1 VTLEEVFER
10 VRARVVDQTESGQAP
25 WWMSTGTG
33 NFYFHPP
40 NGPQPHADA
49 ATLDRW
55 MEAARQSEVQQDW
68 DRAIDLA
75 IRVMKNAAGTERE
88 PAARRLLPYLMERR
102 DGDLRYRAMD
112 FNGAAMFYERAVAA
126 QPSAV
131 DAAFRLADT
140 YLLAGRVQDAVR
152 VLQALRGRGPSPV
165 AEKAGAMLQK
175 LAPLAPG
182 SPRQRF

>member
-1 VTLEEVFER
+1 MAPDNLRLNNTEYSKALVEAIAQPGLTLEEVFER

-40 NGPQPHADA
+40 NGPQPHPDA

-75 IRVMKNAAGTERE
+75 IRVIERGGRSGN
-88 PAARRLLPYLMERR
+88 PP
-102 DGDLRYRAMD
+102 
-112 FNGAAMFYERAVAA
+112 
-126 QPSAV
+126 P
-131 DAAFRLADT
+131 DACCRT
-140 YLLAGRVQDAVR
+140 
-152 VLQALRGRGPSPV
+152 
-165 AEKAGAMLQK
+165 
-175 LAPLAPG
+175 
-182 SPRQRF
+182 